1 MVPIRE
7 KAARWAVSAR
17 PAKLLSPILSLKSS
31 DSGPEIAIERLDNG
45 LRVVTSHMPQ
55 RQSVAIGVWARA
67 GLRNESPRINGI
79 SHFVEHLVFKGTKT
93 RTDQEISQAIE
104 GVGGILNASTG
115 EEVTFFYSQVPRDK
129 FRLALEV
136 LLDIAVNPVF
146 KAEYL
151 ERQRSIV
158 LEEIHM
164 YEDRPSSVV
173 QDMINEV
180 MWGKHP
186 LGMRV
191 LGTEESIYGISRK
204 DILDYHRRMYMT
216 GNCVVSVAGAATHQE
231 VVAQVAR
238 YSRRMPRGNRR
249 PFSKVRSR
257 QTAPAMLLRQ
267 KETEQTHFC
276 LGMRTFH
283 REHPDRFG
291 LKLLS
296 TLLGENMSSRL
307 FQEVR
312 EKRGLAYSIHTDI
325 DRYIDTGAFVV
336 SAGVVIDRTHEAVK
350 TVLKELRK
358 IKTRK
363 VPKQELDR
371 AREYII
377 GLTKMGMD
385 RVMTQML
392 WAAESLLLSG
402 KIMTPAEII
411 REFQGVTP
419 EDIQRIASAIFRH
432 DQLNLALIGPAKE
445 KEERVS
451 HWLKV

>member
-1 MVPIRE
+1 MFTSDLSRRDACATRTPQGIR
-7 KAARWAVSAR
+7 A
-17 PAKLLSPILSLKSS
+17 KSS
-31 DSGPEIAIERLDNG
+31 GQSDPGPEITIERLDNG

-55 RQSVAIGVWARA
+55 RQSVAIGVWAKA
-67 GLRNESPRINGI
+67 GLRNESPRTNGI

-93 RTDQEISQAIE
+93 RTDQEISQSIE

-136 LLDIAVNPVF
+136 LLDIAINPVF
-146 KAEYL
+146 KADYL
-151 ERQRSIV
+151 EKQRSIV

-164 YEDRPSSVV
+164 CEDRPSSVV
-173 QDMINEV
+173 QDMINEI

-186 LGMRV
+186 LGLRI
-191 LGTEESIYGISRK
+191 LGTEESIYRISRK
-204 DILDYHRRMYMT
+204 DICDYHRRMYVT
-216 GNCVVSVAGAATHQE
+216 GNCVVAVAGAAAHEE
-231 VVAQVAR
+231 VVAEVAR
-238 YSRRMPRGNRR
+238 HSRRMPRGNRQ
-249 PFSKVRSR
+249 PFSKVRSL
-257 QTAPAMLLRQ
+257 QTSRAAILRQ

-325 DRYIDTGAFVV
+325 DRYTDTGAFVV
-336 SAGVVIDRTHEAVK
+336 SAGVVIDRTREAVEI
-350 TVLKELRK
+350 VLRELRK
-358 IKTRK
+358 LKTRK
-363 VPKQELDR
+363 VPKKELDR

-402 KIMTPAEII
+402 RIMTPDEII
-411 REFQGVTP
+411 REFQAVTLD
-419 EDIQRIASAIFRH
+419 DIQRIANTIFRE
-432 DQLNLALIGPAKE
+432 DQLNLALIGPVKE

-451 HWLKV
+451 KWLKV